1 MGTKSQIPI
10 ITIKDEW
17 CKRCGICIA
26 FCPKQVLE
34 PEKDGKPKPVRP
46 EACTRCEMCELR
58 CPDYAIE
65 VLGPEGQT
73 ADSAAATAAQFTVSP
88 GEA

>member
-1 MGTKSQIPI
+1 MATTSQTPV

-34 PEKDGKPKPVRP
+34 AEKDGKPKAVRP

-65 VLGPEGQT
+65 VLAPENQAPGL
-73 ADSAAATAAQFTVSP
+73 AVAAA
-88 GEA
+88 GG